1 MADEELR
8 PYLRLKQVF
17 RELTLYRAF
26 AEVAKLKGFQAE
38 IEGEGILDVDGLLES
53 ARRSPRLE
61 AWVDAHFHEF
71 ETSLALPNET
81 LFDRALRE
89 LLEGWNPA
97 GKPNGK
103 PN

>member
-38 IEGEGILDVDGLLES
+38 IEGEGILDVNGLLG
-53 ARRSPRLE
+53 RI
-61 AWVDAHFHEF
+61 DIY
-71 ETSLALPNET
+71 T
-81 LFDRALRE
+81 LQPGD
-89 LLEGWNPA
+89 LLLQWSYVC
-97 GKPNGK
+97 KPI
-103 PN
+103 